1 MMKNFIHNDFLL
13 GNKTA
18 KKLYH
23 EVAADLPIIDYHNH
37 LPPDAIAND
46 KQFSNLTEIWLAGD
60 HYKWRAM
67 RTCGVDENLI
77 TGSASDKEKF
87 LAWAATVPK
96 TLKNPLYH
104 WTHMELA
111 NPFGITD
118 RLLDGNSAE
127 RIWDECNEMLQSPEF
142 SVRSLLSARGVEVVA
157 TTDDPTSDL
166 SDHQAYRNDEESR
179 FLMVP
184 TFRPDK
190 GMNIDQ
196 QDPFLAWVSDLEK
209 MTGISIQHFDDLR
222 KALRKRHD
230 FFHELGCR
238 ASDHGISEPF
248 SDSFTE
254 QEVDRTL
261 KNALNGEVITGEY
274 SNKFKSAF
282 LYECALLNHE
292 KGWVYQLH
300 IGALRN
306 NNSRMMKKLG
316 PDSGYDSIADV
327 EMALPLSRLLDR
339 LDSTDQLPKTILY
352 NLNPRDNELIGAMI
366 GNFQDGLTPGKL
378 QHGPP
383 WWFLDQKDGIEKQI
397 ESLSNLGILSQ
408 FIGMTTDS
416 RSFLSFSRHNYFRRI
431 LCNVIGNDMESG
443 MIPNDHE
450 MASNLIEK
458 ICFKNVKS
466 YFNYSE

>member
-1 MMKNFIHNDFLL
+1 MKTFIHNDFLL
-13 GNKTA
+13 ENKTA
-18 KKLYH
+18 QKLYH
-23 EVAADLPIIDYHNH
+23 EEAADLPIIDYHNH
-37 LPPDAIAND
+37 LPPDVINED
-46 KQFSNLTEIWLAGD
+46 IQFSNLTEIWLSGD

-67 RTCGVDENLI
+67 RTCGVDESLI
-77 TGSASDKEKF
+77 TGDASDKEKF
-87 LAWAATVPK
+87 LAWAETVPK

-118 RLLDGNSAE
+118 RLLDGKSAE
-127 RIWDECNEMLQSPEF
+127 RIWDECNEKLQSPEF
-142 SVRSLLSARGVEVVA
+142 SARSLLSARGVEVVA
-157 TTDDPTSDL
+157 TTDDPTSNL
-166 SDHQAYRNDEESR
+166 SDHQSYRNNKETQ

-196 QDPFLAWVSDLEK
+196 QDSFLEWVNDLEK
-209 MTGISIQHFDDLR
+209 LTGITIQYFEDLR

-230 FFHELGCR
+230 YFHELGCR
-238 ASDHGISEPF
+238 ASDHGISQPFSEPF
-248 SDSFTE
+248 KE
-254 QEVDRTL
+254 QEVDEILT
-261 KNALNGEVITGEY
+261 KSLNVERLTTEDI
-274 SNKFKSAF
+274 NKFKSAF

-306 NNSRMMKKLG
+306 NNSRMMEKLG
-316 PDSGYDSIADV
+316 PDSGYDSIGDV
-327 EMALPLSRLLDR
+327 EMAQPLSRLLDR
-339 LDSTDQLPKTILY
+339 LDSSDQLPKTILY

-416 RSFLSFSRHNYFRRI
+416 RSFLSFSRHEYFRRI
-431 LCNVIGNDMESG
+431 LCNVVGSDMESG
-443 MIPNDHE
+443 MIPNDHD
-450 MASNLIEK
+450 MAVNLIEK
-458 ICFKNVKS
+458 ICFENVKS
-466 YFNYSE
+466 YFGYSE